1 MFLKPLKLV
10 LVSAMLIGSNVASAL
25 PFNSFDPRSMA
36 MGGAGVAVGDAA
48 MAPFFNPALL
58 GVTKDEDD
66 FSLVLPIIGVR
77 VFDPKDF
84 STSVDN
90 FEQGNYINKL
100 QLSINAFN
108 ADKTPANATVVAAD
122 VTVLNTQLATLDAKP
137 IQAEFGAA
145 MVVGIPSKKYGGAF
159 FASGSGALGGVINY
173 RDSQTLTDLAQV
185 AVDAAA
191 CNGGNATA
199 CTAVANSPF
208 FDTATNKVVF
218 NTNPNNSLKSKV
230 NIRGVAKAE
239 TGISLAREFTIRE
252 QSLAIGLSPKIVK
265 VLMFDVVADVDSNA
279 TLTGDDYRAEYTNF
293 NFDLGIAK
301 NYKNGWRGG
310 FVVKNV
316 IPYSYDFKRAPTA
329 GATPVPTGAKMELRP
344 QARVGVSHANTW
356 STVALDVDLT
366 RNDPAGLEDKSQ
378 YIALGGELDAF
389 GWAQIRAGYR
399 ADLVNSARNVAS
411 LGLGLAL
418 FKVVHVDIAAAGN
431 KNEIGASF
439 QFGVH
444 F

>member
-1 MFLKPLKLV
+1 MSLKPLKLAIV
-10 LVSAMLIGSNVASAL
+10 SALLVSSSAALAL

-77 VFDPKDF
+77 VYDPANYRDF
-84 STSVDN
+84 
-90 FEQGNYINKL
+90 EKGNYTDKL
-100 QLSINAFN
+100 QASINAFN
-108 ADKTPANATVVAAD
+108 NAATPTAAQANAVAND
-122 VTVLNTQLATLDAKP
+122 TNVLNVELAKLSGKP

-145 MVVGIPSKKYGGAF
+145 MVIGIPSKKYGGAF
-159 FASGSGALGGVINY
+159 FASGSGALGGVVDY
-173 RDSQTLTDLAQV
+173 RDGQTLTDLAQV
-185 AVDAAA
+185 ATEVAA
-191 CNGGNATA
+191 CGDPPGGNVCLAQV
-199 CTAVANSPF
+199 AVNNPTY
-208 FDTATNKVVF
+208 FDAGGFAF
-218 NTNPNNSLKSKV
+218 NTANLQSQTH
-230 NIRGVAKAE
+230 IRGVAKAE
-239 TGISLAREFTIRE
+239 TGISLAREFTVRE
-252 QSLAIGLSPKIVK
+252 QSFAIGLSPKVVK
-265 VLMFDVVADVDSNA
+265 VLMFDVITDVNTDA

-293 NFDLGIAK
+293 NFDLGVAK
-301 NYKNGWRGG
+301 NHKNGWRSG

-316 IPYSYDFKRAPTA
+316 IPYSYDFKFKNA
-329 GATPVPTGAKMELRP
+329 PTGAKLELKP

-356 STVALDVDLT
+356 STVALDVDVT

-399 ADLVNSARNVAS
+399 ADIVNSKRNAAS

-418 FKVVHVDIAAAGN
+418 FKVVHMDIAAAGN
-431 KNEIGASF
+431 KDEVGASF
-439 QFGVH
+439 QFGVQ

>member
-1 MFLKPLKLV
+1 MSLKPLKLAIV
-10 LVSAMLIGSNVASAL
+10 SALLVSSSAALAL

-77 VFDPKDF
+77 VYDPANFRDF
-84 STSVDN
+84 
-90 FEQGNYINKL
+90 EKGNYTDKL
-100 QLSINAFN
+100 QASINAFN
-108 ADKTPANATVVAAD
+108 VAPTSLGATAIANDTNI
-122 VTVLNTQLATLDAKP
+122 LNAELTKLSGKP
-137 IQAEFGAA
+137 VQAEFGAA
-145 MVVGIPSKKYGGAF
+145 MVIGIPSKKYGGAF
-159 FASGSGALGGVINY
+159 FASGSGALGGVVDY
-173 RDSQTLTDLAQV
+173 RDGQTLTELASVATQV
-185 AVDAAA
+185 AA
-191 CNGGNATA
+191 CNNDNACLLLVAGANPTYFDNTGNFT
-199 CTAVANSPF
+199 
-208 FDTATNKVVF
+208 F
-218 NTNPNNSLKSKV
+218 NTANLQSKTH
-230 NIRGVAKAE
+230 IRGVAKAE
-239 TGISLAREFTIRE
+239 TGISLAREFTVRE
-252 QSLAIGLSPKIVK
+252 QSFAIGLSPKVVK
-265 VLMFDVVADVDSNA
+265 VLMFDVVSNVNTDT

-293 NFDLGIAK
+293 SFDLGVAK
-301 NYKNGWRGG
+301 NHKNGWRSG

-329 GATPVPTGAKMELRP
+329 GATPVPTGVKMELRP

-356 STVALDVDLT
+356 STVALDVDVT

-399 ADLVNSARNVAS
+399 ADIVNSKRNVAS

-418 FKVVHVDIAAAGN
+418 FKVVHMDIAAAGN
-431 KNEIGASF
+431 KDEVGASF
-439 QFGVH
+439 QFGVR